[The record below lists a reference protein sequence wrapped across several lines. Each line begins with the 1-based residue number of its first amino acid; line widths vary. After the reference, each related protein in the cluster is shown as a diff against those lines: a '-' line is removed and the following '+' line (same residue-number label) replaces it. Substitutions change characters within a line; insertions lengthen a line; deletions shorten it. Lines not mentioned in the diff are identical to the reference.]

1 MPWVAINSCSGISDD
16 FRTLPTP
23 EQKRLLPQASLPIN
37 VLNFLDLDHL
47 LNNSEK
53 IRPDEGEKETVLVEG
68 YYPPVFGVWATHK
81 LYRITYKIQ
90 NGSNFIIAKIM
101 DRGLGEK
108 EFSVLTD
115 LYKFMNVPKP
125 FGYMYDEEL
134 EEEFSDVKGIFWM
147 SFIDNHIRIE
157 ECLRKWCI
165 GEQDRFELKNLNNLL
180 TSLWDSGVKHNDLKG
195 EHLLYS
201 EGKWFIIDF
210 EKSDVFRGEEDM
222 NDEISVL
229 IGDCS
234 VYLDGFVQY
243 NRINFDGEIQERYET
258 AITKILNSF
267 DVKLKNNR
275 YISVYM
281 QVTKNAGIRSSI
293 ERCIS

>member
-1 MPWVAINSCSGISDD
+1 MPWVAINSRLGISDD
-16 FRTLPTP
+16 FKTLPTP

-37 VLNFLDLDHL
+37 VLNFSELDHL
-47 LNNSEK
+47 LNNSRN
-53 IRPDEGEKETVLVEG
+53 IRPDEGEKKAILVEG

-81 LYRITYKIQ
+81 LYRITYEIP

-101 DRGLGEK
+101 DKGLGEK
-108 EFSVLTD
+108 EFSVLKD
-115 LYKFMNVPKP
+115 LYEFMNVPKP
-125 FGYMYDEEL
+125 FDYMYDEEL

-157 ECLRKWCI
+157 ESLRKYCI
-165 GEQDRFELKNLNNLL
+165 GEQESFKLKNLNNLL
-180 TSLWDSGVKHNDLKG
+180 SSLWESGVKHNDLKG

-243 NRINFDGEIQERYET
+243 NHIKFEGEIKERYEI
-258 AITKILNSF
+258 AIGKILNCF
-267 DVKLKNNR
+267 DANLKGNR
-275 YISVYM
+275 YLSVYT
-281 QVTKNAGIRSSI
+281 QVTKNAEIRDSI
-293 ERCIS
+293 ENCTS